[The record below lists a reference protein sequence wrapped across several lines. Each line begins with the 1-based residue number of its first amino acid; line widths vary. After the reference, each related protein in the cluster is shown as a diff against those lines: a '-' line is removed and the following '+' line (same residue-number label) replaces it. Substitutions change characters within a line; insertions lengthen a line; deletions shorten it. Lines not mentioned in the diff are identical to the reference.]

1 MTTGDLVS
9 ALASASIVIPVFNGA
24 ATVADML
31 AAVVGQAASPDK
43 TEIIVVDNGSTDTT
57 REIVRRFDV
66 ILLEESKRGPS
77 AARNR
82 GLRHA
87 TGDVIVHL
95 DADTVPTRQWLAEI
109 LAPFGDPET
118 ILVAGRSL
126 SFPASTPA
134 GRYLSRFQLY
144 DAERNIARPVLP
156 FVASMNLAVRRDAA
170 LAVGGWNEDMM
181 TSEDVDFCTRLLRR
195 YPGPIRYAPG
205 ALLFHRNRDTDAG
218 LQRQAWTYGEGVA
231 DTYRRYPQVVPWGW
245 VQYLALA
252 RNLLVRSA
260 HPLVASVGCRLGLTQ
275 ANDVE
280 YAYYHR
286 MWTWWFWRGFFSFYR
301 SGRRRLPSP

>member
-1 MTTGDLVS
+1 MS
-9 ALASASIVIPVFNGA
+9 ALPSTSIVVPVFNGA

-31 AAVVGQAASPDK
+31 AAVVGQAETPDK
-43 TEIIVVDNGSTDTT
+43 IEIIVVDNGSTDTT
-57 REIVRRFDV
+57 RDIVRRFGV
-66 ILLEESKRGPS
+66 ILLEEHTRGPS

-95 DADTVPTRQWLAEI
+95 DADTVPTRRWLAEI
-109 LAPFGDPET
+109 VAPFRDPET
-118 ILVAGRSL
+118 TLVAGKSL

-144 DAERNIARPVLP
+144 DAEKNITRSVLP

-170 LAVGGWNEDMM
+170 LAVGGWNQDMM
-181 TSEDVDFCTRLLRR
+181 TSEDVDFCTRVLRR
-195 YPGPIRYAPG
+195 YPGPIRYAPD
-205 ALLFHRNRDTDAG
+205 AVLFHRNRDTDAG

-231 DTYRRYPQVVPWGW
+231 DTYRRYPEIVPWGW
-245 VQYLALA
+245 AQSLALA
-252 RNLLVRSA
+252 RNLVVRSA
-260 HPLVASVGCRLGLTQ
+260 HPVVASIGHRLGVIG
-275 ANDVE
+275 ADDVE

-286 MWTWWFWRGFFSFYR
+286 MWTWWFWRGFFSFYNAGQR
-301 SGRRRLPSP
+301 SSPIP